1 MRLFL
6 PVECGV
12 ESLFDQTLSDA
23 KHGIH
28 TDGEALSY
36 LLIRPGRTLHIGFQQ
51 DIGMSYLVGCG
62 FPFPGYLGQLAA
74 FLSRKTYEVLFVHGT
89 LRLSARS
96 CLRRNDNLLTHKNKT
111 DKPLAG
117 VGDIDGDGVPDL
129 AAGAPYQ
136 NVAGQG
142 DRGQV
147 FLFSGASG
155 ARLLTLNDT
164 DPQAGAYF
172 GLALAGVGDV
182 DGDGVPDLAVG
193 APNKEVAGQDAQGQV
208 FVFSGAS
215 GQLVLT
221 LTKPSP
227 QAQAQFGWTLAGV
240 GDVDGDGVPDLAVG
254 APFQDVYDRQDQK
267 RVVEPGRAFVFSL
280 GATP

>member
-1 MRLFL
+1 MACGWRTAPECDEPCLSRAIQEGSTGGMRLFL

-111 DKPLAG
+111 DKPLVEEAKKG
-117 VGDIDGDGVPDL
+117 GAFITETGRLHVTDKQLLKAKQQMKRELNPTYYQKYREEKL
-129 AAGAPYQ
+129 AYQ
-136 NVAGQG
+136 KNYNKQH
-142 DRGQV
+142 REKM
-147 FLFSGASG
+147 L
-155 ARLLTLNDT
+155 
-164 DPQAGAYF
+164 AYNR
-172 GLALAGVGDV
+172 DY
-182 DGDGVPDLAVG
+182 
-193 APNKEVAGQDAQGQV
+193 KRR
-208 FVFSGAS
+208 
-215 GQLVLT
+215 
-221 LTKPSP
+221 K
-227 QAQAQFGWTLAGV
+227 
-240 GDVDGDGVPDLAVG
+240 
-254 APFQDVYDRQDQK
+254 RQK
-267 RVVEPGRAFVFSL
+267 RA
-280 GATP
+280 

>member
-1 MRLFL
+1 MMMRVRWGIAGLL
-6 PVECGV
+6 ACLLGGALASEG
-12 ESLFDQTLSDA
+12 QTLLFRVD
-23 KHGIH
+23 
-28 TDGEALSY
+28 DPRRQALAHF
-36 LLIRPGRTLHIGFQQ
+36 G
-51 DIGMSYLVGCG
+51 
-62 FPFPGYLGQLAA
+62 LA
-74 FLSRKTYEVLFVHGT
+74 
-89 LRLSARS
+89 
-96 CLRRNDNLLTHKNKT
+96 
-111 DKPLAG
+111 LAG

-142 DRGQV
+142 NQGRV
-147 FLFSGASG
+147 FL
-155 ARLLTLNDT
+155 
-164 DPQAGAYF
+164 
-172 GLALAGVGDV
+172 
-182 DGDGVPDLAVG
+182 
-193 APNKEVAGQDAQGQV
+193 
-208 FVFSGAS
+208 FSGAS